1 MELVNTRVSGEE
13 GGLDHGGGKGDS
25 GAEGECGE
33 GGMVSAKSA
42 AGERLRRQ
50 L

>member
-33 GGMVSAKSA
+33 GGMVQRSLQREKDS
-42 AGERLRRQ
+42 GQR
-50 L
+50 